1 MIAGEETRFQL
12 GITRSMAPFTEMER
26 MRGFWPRCT
35 AIHTKVANTQLD
47 EQSKSEAQKTEL
59 AGHKTVTL

>member
-1 MIAGEETRFQL
+1 MIEGEETRFQL

-35 AIHTKVANTQLD
+35 GIQAKMQIQLD
-47 EQSKSEAQKTEL
+47 DQSKSEAQKIEL
-59 AGHKTVTL
+59 AGHKTVTP